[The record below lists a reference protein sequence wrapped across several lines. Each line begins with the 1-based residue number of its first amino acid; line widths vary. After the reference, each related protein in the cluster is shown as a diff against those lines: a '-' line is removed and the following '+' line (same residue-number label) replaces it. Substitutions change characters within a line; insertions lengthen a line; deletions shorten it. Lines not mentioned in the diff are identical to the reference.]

1 VKVTLI
7 GCGMMGRATAYALAH
22 AEDAVDLTLMDAD
35 DQRAA
40 STASWVTET
49 GAQARASSD
58 LEAALDTADAISLAL
73 PWPATLQI
81 LEQAVKRGTPVASIA
96 RPHYDDIPRLVAVTK
111 PAQVPVLL
119 PVGLEPGLTEILT
132 IYLAG
137 KLDHVREVHTY
148 CGCVPRQPRGPLG
161 YTILFG
167 GDALPI
173 LQGDAYMAKAGRLVT
188 LPRFSGV
195 EEIFIEGVGMLE
207 AHHDGM
213 VPWLTE
219 HPLLRDADCSQK
231 TLRWPGFADRVH
243 LLAAAGL
250 LDERPLDVDGE
261 SVVPKR
267 VVDRCLAPWV
277 APRPGDRDVGI
288 LDVSVQGLLS
298 GRQTT
303 AQALVIDYS
312 DPVPSLSAM
321 ARLTGF
327 TLAICTKMLASGS
340 VPRAGWAQP
349 HLALSPALVQRLL
362 DQLRHHGVRIEVAVR
377 QDRAQD
383 IDHLAPA
390 NPGSGDTI

>member
-1 VKVTLI
+1 VKITLI
-7 GCGMMGRATAYALAH
+7 GCGMMGQGTAYALAQ
-22 AEDAVDLTLMDAD
+22 ADDGVDLTLMDAD

-40 STASWVTET
+40 STASRVTEM
-49 GAQARASSD
+49 GAQARVSSD
-58 LEAALDTADAISLAL
+58 LEASLDTADAVSLAL
-73 PWPATLQI
+73 PWPATRKI
-81 LEQAVKRGTPVASIA
+81 LEQVVKRGTPVASIA
-96 RPHYDDIPRLVAVTK
+96 RPHSDDIPGLVAMTK

-132 IYLAG
+132 IYLAR
-137 KLDHVREVHTY
+137 KLDQVREVRTY

-167 GDALPI
+167 GDVVHIA
-173 LQGDAYMAKAGRLVT
+173 QGDVYMAKAGRLVT
-188 LPRFSGV
+188 LPRYSGV
-195 EEIFIEGVGMLE
+195 EEIFIDGVGMLE

-231 TLRWPGFADRVH
+231 TVRWPGFADRVN

-250 LDERPLDVDGE
+250 LDQRPLDVDGV

-267 VVDRCLAPWV
+267 VLDRCLAPWV

-288 LDVSVQGLLS
+288 LDISVQGMLS

-321 ARLTGF
+321 ARLTGI
-327 TLAICTKMLASGS
+327 TLATCTKMLASGS
-340 VPRAGWAQP
+340 VPHAGWAQP
-349 HLALSPALVQRLL
+349 HHALSPVLVQQLL